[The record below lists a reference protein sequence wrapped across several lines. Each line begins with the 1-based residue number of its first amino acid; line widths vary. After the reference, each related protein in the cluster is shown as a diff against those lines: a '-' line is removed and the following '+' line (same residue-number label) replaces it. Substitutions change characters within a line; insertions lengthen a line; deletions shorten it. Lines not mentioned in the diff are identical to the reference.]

1 MDPLL
6 SALIT
11 ELKEKHGE
19 ELDLGKHHYFLF
31 LEGGVFDVYLDQDEK
46 EIKVNIQ
53 LSDGVKVY
61 HSTKNLEE
69 MMKNS

>member
-6 SALIT
+6 EFLLN

-19 ELDLGKHHYFLF
+19 ELDLAEHHYFLF
-31 LEGGVFDVYLDQDEK
+31 LDGGVFDIYLDQDEK

-61 HSTKNLEE
+61 YSSKKLEE
-69 MMKNS
+69 IMKNS